1 MTAGQA
7 SALAVI
13 RKLDPVYVDVTQS
26 AADIIRWK
34 RGETGL
40 DDSADTTVKLTLADR
55 QGYEHTGEL
64 TAAEPHVDEQ
74 TGVVLL
80 RLQFPNPE
88 ELLLPGMYVQVELP
102 QGIAKDVILAPQ
114 EGVSRDRRG
123 NPTALVV
130 NSENVVEQRELTV
143 LSDRGSDWI
152 VTDGLKDGDRLI
164 VEGFQKIAAGATV
177 DPQERQAA
185 QN

>member
-1 MTAGQA
+1 
-7 SALAVI
+7 
-13 RKLDPVYVDVTQS
+13 
-26 AADIIRWK
+26 
-34 RGETGL
+34 
-40 DDSADTTVKLTLADR
+40 
-55 QGYEHTGEL
+55 
-64 TAAEPHVDEQ
+64 
-74 TGVVLL
+74 
-80 RLQFPNPE
+80 
-88 ELLLPGMYVQVELP
+88 MYVQVELP

-152 VTDGLKDGDRLI
+152 VTGGLKDGDRLI
-164 VEGFQKIAAGATV
+164 VAGFQKIAAGATV